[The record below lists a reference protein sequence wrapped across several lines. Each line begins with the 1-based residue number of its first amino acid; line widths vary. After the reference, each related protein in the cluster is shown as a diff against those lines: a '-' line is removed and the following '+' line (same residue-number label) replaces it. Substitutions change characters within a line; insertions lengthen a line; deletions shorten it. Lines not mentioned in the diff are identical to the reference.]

1 MADFGGMSADQINA
15 SMGFGPGGVGAQG
28 QAQLN
33 SNFGNFGQQTDYY
46 SGLGAAYGRNV
57 GEPSGMGSVFDQSA
71 YGMQP
76 QAPFQSYGQP
86 SLPSGGGG
94 GVYRSAPGGG
104 LYLDQGGDNPP
115 TNASPSSQGLLGYT
129 PSQPGAQLPNGFGYP
144 GAMPPSQMFNPN
156 AYAPAQQQSS
166 SGGGVYRTAP
176 GGGLYLDMSG
186 GGGGGGGGNP
196 PVDMNASD
204 FSLLGTLTRLQGRPD
219 LNTENM
225 PNFGNLQ
232 NPGQSLTTPAARF
245 IPDYANDPP
254 PQQSQSGMNF
264 GSSEYPLRDLEYP
277 ADTRGPGGRPS
288 WMNPNPGG
296 G

>member
-15 SMGFGPGGVGAQG
+15 SMGFGPGGVGAGG
-28 QAQLN
+28 QSQLN
-33 SNFGNFGQQTDYY
+33 NIFGNFGQQTDYY

-76 QAPFQSYGQP
+76 QAPYQSYGQP
-86 SLPSGGGG
+86 ALPSGGGG

-156 AYAPAQQQSS
+156 TYAPPQQQSS
-166 SGGGVYRTAP
+166 F
-176 GGGLYLDMSG
+176 GGGLTPKTAGYDDSWMRG
-186 GGGGGGGGNP
+186 GAAP
-196 PVDMNASD
+196 AA
-204 FSLLGTLTRLQGRPD
+204 L
-219 LNTENM
+219 
-225 PNFGNLQ
+225 
-232 NPGQSLTTPAARF
+232 TPASEMQYYNSQWNYDKPMDQTPQSVF
-245 IPDYANDPP
+245 GHPGTQDYNVIDPKQLP
-254 PQQSQSGMNF
+254 SRQNSSGEVGAQAMLQPQVM
-264 GSSEYPLRDLEYP
+264 E
-277 ADTRGPGGRPS
+277 GRS
-288 WMNPNPGG
+288 
-296 G
+296 

>member
-15 SMGFGPGGVGAQG
+15 SMGFGPGGVGAGG
-28 QAQLN
+28 QSQLN
-33 SNFGNFGQQTDYY
+33 NIFGNFGQQTDYY

-71 YGMQP
+71 YGMPAAQ
-76 QAPFQSYGQP
+76 PFQSYG
-86 SLPSGGGG
+86 LPTGGGG
-94 GVYRSAPGGG
+94 GAAPKVGGYDDSWIGGG
-104 LYLDQGGDNPP
+104 GFGAP
-115 TNASPSSQGLLGYT
+115 TNAAPSPQGLLGYA

-144 GAMPPSQMFNPN
+144 GATPPSQMFNPN
-156 AYAPAQQQSS
+156 TYAPAQQQSS

-232 NPGQSLTTPAARF
+232 NPGQSLTTPASRF

-254 PQQSQSGMNF
+254 SQPSF
-264 GSSEYPLRDLEYP
+264 GLGSPEYPRIFPEQP
-277 ADTRGPGGRPS
+277 QVREGRS
-288 WMNPNPGG
+288 
-296 G
+296 

>member
-33 SNFGNFGQQTDYY
+33 NNFGNFGQQTDYY

-71 YGMQP
+71 YGMPAAQ
-76 QAPFQSYGQP
+76 PFQSYG
-86 SLPSGGGG
+86 LPTGGGG
-94 GVYRSAPGGG
+94 GAAPKVGGYDDSWIGGG
-104 LYLDQGGDNPP
+104 GFGAP
-115 TNASPSSQGLLGYT
+115 TNAAPSPQGLLGYT

-144 GAMPPSQMFNPN
+144 GATPPSQMFNPN
-156 AYAPAQQQSS
+156 TYAPAQQQSS
-166 SGGGVYRTAP
+166 YGGSGLTPKVSGYDDSWMR
-176 GGGLYLDMSG
+176 G
-186 GGGGGGGGNP
+186 GGGYTPAGLSSAP
-196 PVDMNASD
+196 RDMSALD
-204 FSLLGTLTRLQGRPD
+204 FQLLGGMQRGQQNPD
-219 LNTENM
+219 MQSNFSM

-232 NPGQSLTTPAARF
+232 NPGQPLYNFPSLQVPEPTH
-245 IPDYANDPP
+245 
-254 PQQSQSGMNF
+254 QQLPGSNF
-264 GSSEYPLRDLEYP
+264 GSPDYPRIPEDYP

>member
-76 QAPFQSYGQP
+76 QAPYQSYGQP
-86 SLPSGGGG
+86 ALPSGGGG

-144 GAMPPSQMFNPN
+144 GATPPSQMFNPN
-156 AYAPAQQQSS
+156 AYAPSQQQSS
-166 SGGGVYRTAP
+166 SGGGVYRSAP
-176 GGGLYLDMSG
+176 GGGLYLDTSMSSD
-186 GGGGGGGGNP
+186 P
-196 PVDMNASD
+196 RDMTGLD
-204 FSLLGTLTRLQGRPD
+204 FQLLGGMQRLQQRPD
-219 LNTENM
+219 LQYDFNT

-232 NPGQSLTTPAARF
+232 NPGQSLYNFPSLQVPEPNR
-245 IPDYANDPP
+245 
-254 PQQSQSGMNF
+254 QQLPGSNF
-264 GSSEYPLRDLEYP
+264 GSPDYPRIPEDYP
-277 ADTRGPGGRPS
+277 ADNRGSGGKPS
-288 WMNPNPGG
+288 WMDPNPGG